1 MNALPHIGLTHDENI
16 PREFLAEFEESV
28 RADGLEVQ
36 FHPMP
41 SGTAYAGIEWLM
53 PTAIVAY
60 IAKPYF
66 ESFLKEMGKDHY
78 NILKEGFKK
87 LYAKVAGPRAP
98 EVTLIATA
106 GKVAKEQPYSLF
118 FSIVADAGD
127 GIRFKLLIQRPVS
140 QEEYEILISE
150 FLDFLIKVRG
160 NSLDESTLEAFRDAP
175 ISAGT
180 ILVRY
185 DPTNQ
190 TIVPVNPLEGRL
202 PK

>member
-1 MNALPHIGLTHDENI
+1 MNTLSHLGFTHDENI
-16 PREFLAEFEESV
+16 PREFLAEFEETV
-28 RADGLEVQ
+28 RTDGLEVQ
-36 FHPMP
+36 FQPMP
-41 SGTAYAGIEWLM
+41 LGTAYAGIEWLM

-78 NILKEGFKK
+78 NLLKEGFKK

-118 FSIVADAGD
+118 FSIVAEAGD

-140 QEEYEILISE
+140 QEEYETLISK
-150 FLDFLIKVRG
+150 FLDFLIEVRG
-160 NSLDESTLEAFRDAP
+160 NSLDERTLEAFRNAP

-185 DPTNQ
+185 DPANQ
-190 TIVPVNPLEGRL
+190 NIVPFNPLEGRL